1 MSDIPLKTNRMRK
14 FILITIVTGLI
25 SCKDSAN
32 TIQSL
37 ENIQYIKSWMIEDL
51 NTGAIDSAYAEYY
64 LTSLNETENLLI
76 KEINK

>member
-25 SCKDSAN
+25 SCKDSDN

-37 ENIQYIKSWMIEDL
+37 ENVQYIKSWMIEDL
-51 NTGAIDSAYAEYY
+51 NSGAIDSAYAEYY
-64 LTSLNETENLLI
+64 LTSLNETEDLLI